1 MTNATTVVVF
11 ASQKGGSGKTTL
23 SGHLAVEAQQQ
34 GDGPVA
40 LIDTD
45 PQGSLAKWWNERSA
59 EVPVFAQ
66 LELHELR
73 DGIEHLRAQGFRLIV
88 VDTPPAVTSS
98 IVEVVSH
105 ADLVVVPTRPS
116 PHDLRAVGATVDL
129 VEYQKKPLIFVVNS
143 ATARA
148 RITSETAVA
157 LSQHGM
163 VAPVTVHH
171 RVDFAASMIDGRT
184 VGDVNPNSRSAK
196 EISALWLYLS
206 DRIQRLKGDPEVLF
220 NGRKHSFDTEML
232 TPEPGS
238 HKEKE
243 IPAEIAATPGVA
255 PVAAPAAAPVAAP
268 AAAPEPDQRIQESV
282 EARLAA
288 LLAEPP
294 VEIERRQ
301 LDQGPPFREPEHR
314 ASEPWVGIGRRQLDQ
329 GPPLGEPER
338 RASEPWEG
346 IERRQFDQGPPLGE
360 PERRASESWD
370 GIERRNVDRGAPP
383 GVPERRQSP
392 VFGKRGIIPASDI
405 SLKRFNA

>member
-1 MTNATTVVVF
+1 MPNATTVVVF

-40 LIDTD
+40 VIDTD

-59 EVPVFAQ
+59 QVPVFVQ
-66 LELHELR
+66 IELHELH
-73 DGIEHLRAQGFRLIV
+73 DAIERLRAEGFRLIV
-88 VDTPPAVTSS
+88 IDTPPAVTSS

-105 ADLVVVPTRPS
+105 ADLVVIPTRPS

-184 VGDVNPNSRSAK
+184 VGEVNAESRSAK
-196 EISALWLYLS
+196 EISALWLYLT

-243 IPAEIAATPGVA
+243 VRAVI
-255 PVAAPAAAPVAAP
+255 VAAPETEERIHQVEDAQLAPLIIEPEVA
-268 AAAPEPDQRIQESV
+268 
-282 EARLAA
+282 
-288 LLAEPP
+288 
-294 VEIERRQ
+294 IERRQ
-301 LDQGPPFREPEHR
+301 LDQGPPFEQ
-314 ASEPWVGIGRRQLDQ
+314 S
-329 GPPLGEPER
+329 ER
-338 RASEPWEG
+338 RASEPW
-346 IERRQFDQGPPLGE
+346 
-360 PERRASESWD
+360 D
-370 GIERRNVDRGAPP
+370 GIERRKDDRGPAPS
-383 GVPERRQSP
+383 VPERRKP
-392 VFGKRGIIPASDI
+392 PA
-405 SLKRFNA
+405 